1 MKHKHT
7 IKGKQLQAPVITQA
21 PQAIGKKGKQV
32 PLTIN
37 SEQKTEVDYFRFY
50 ESLYRKEVK
59 DWQDARISRRDP
71 FHMYTYPM
79 QQLYR
84 DSMLDNHLSGAI
96 DNRILRVTNKQFV
109 FKDKTGAVIDELSA
123 KIQTRWF
130 KQLIRACIESKFY
143 GYSGKLLQI
152 ENGVIVDA
160 IEIPR
165 ENIIPERGVIL
176 KNNMDISSE
185 AIQYNAFPNH
195 IIVPILGNDAIGI
208 LERIAP
214 LTIFKRHSWASWD
227 EFEQLFGVPI
237 RIARTMID
245 TKKHK
250 DDLQNWLET
259 MGQSAYA
266 IFDKRV
272 DIEVK
277 ENNRSDASK
286 VFADKIALINKEISK
301 GILGQTMTMDD
312 GSSQS
317 QAEVHLQTL
326 DEITS
331 ADISDIEYWIND
343 KFIQVL
349 LNWGYN
355 IPEGAYIEAL
365 SNISLKPSEK
375 IKIDQVLMQ
384 GGYKLTKEYIEN
396 TYNVQIDEAATE
408 ASKQQTQQGS
418 QLGFFV

>member
-1 MKHKHT
+1 MKHKHP
-7 IKGKQLQAPVITQA
+7 IKAKQLQAPTITTA
-21 PQAIGKKGKQV
+21 PKVSNKGKQ
-32 PLTIN
+32 PPITITN
-37 SEQKTEVDYFRFY
+37 EQKTQVDYFRFY

-59 DWQDARISRRDP
+59 DWQEARAARRDP
-71 FHMYTYPM
+71 FNMYTYPM

-96 DNRILRVTNKQFV
+96 ENRVLRVLNKQFV
-109 FKDKTGAVIDELSA
+109 VKDKQGKVLDDQSA
-123 KIQTRWF
+123 QIQTRWF
-130 KQLIRACIESKFY
+130 KQLVRACIESKFY
-143 GYSGKLLQI
+143 GYSGKLI
-152 ENGVIVDA
+152 VFENGSITDM

-165 ENIIPERGVIL
+165 ENIIPERGIIL
-176 KNNMDISSE
+176 KNNMDISGESV
-185 AIQYNAFPNH
+185 QYNAFPNH

-250 DDLQNWLET
+250 DDLQNWLQT
-259 MGQSAYA
+259 MGQAAYA
-266 IFDKRV
+266 IFDKR
-272 DIEVK
+272 DEIEIK

-331 ADISDIEYWIND
+331 ADISDVEYWIND
-343 KFIQVL
+343 KFIPVL

-355 IPEGAYIEAL
+355 IPQGAYIEA
-365 SNISLKPSEK
+365 ISKSAIKPTDK
-375 IKIDQVLMQ
+375 IKIDQVLLQ
-384 GGYKLTKEYIEN
+384 GGYKLTKEYLES
-396 TYNVQIDEAATE
+396 TYDVQIDEAATA
-408 ASKQQTQQGS
+408 ASKPTQQGG